1 MLLKGS
7 RAFYRGPKG
16 IEKVTIAGV
25 HHDAKL
31 EPYYTVR
38 FRDGKEKQTDGK
50 CLTPIEEKKE
60 GGEPPQRRGSYTT
73 TATAGSKTYASGSEQ
88 PTDQC
93 SSSSSEHDE
102 EERFHKG
109 QDAYYRSSSREG
121 VTKVKIVERIGS
133 NRYTVVL
140 GDGSKRQVEGE
151 NLAGLIDL
159 TSKELAGLMKEKN
172 EKHSSTAD
180 LRSSVQSKESVTID
194 DPGYEP
200 EAEPSSSENSYEDN
214 IQNDSPSNNG
224 TKILSLPCA
233 VQMVEAKT
241 EEGGTKLVPL
251 YKAEMD
257 VYYRGPQGVTT
268 AHIVKTHLDDLLE
281 PYYTIRLED
290 GREKQTD
297 NAHISLEKPDE
308 VGQEPEENGAFE
320 ETVDDDDWYQ
330 EWKENQLKQEQAL
343 RDEMKEFEDREQN
356 NPGSVEA
363 STEPRSSIASED
375 PVIVQEKQLECTKE
389 ERSEPDPSMTALV
402 PKHYTERADPERTES
417 RVETPQVKKQ
427 DPDDSQNALVQAP
440 QFNVGDTVLYNSS
453 KGDHMRASITKIRK
467 DDKNRPY
474 FVVKLSS
481 GDEKKVY
488 GHRLTPIRREE
499 RDQRDASRTR
509 SRSRS
514 VSRRDREKLASSRRS
529 TSVDPRRLTRMNS
542 VESTGSRDA
551 SVDRSRCSST
561 RRKANDRSRSM
572 SRTPKE
578 NSKGSRAESRD
589 PRGRSQASEG
599 KESRSRSKS
608 VRTPREPS
616 SRDFSENRQRAR
628 SRSRAPDDLKRS
640 GVSRKA
646 PMVMGVSHRVQ
657 HIGDEEGSLA
667 RSKSST
673 SRFGKLKSSISSGIS
688 KAKQR
693 SFDR

>member
-1 MLLKGS
+1 M
-7 RAFYRGPKG
+7 
-16 IEKVTIAGV
+16 TIAGV

-31 EPYYTVR
+31 EPYYTIR

-50 CLTPIEEKKE
+50 CLTAIEEKRE
-60 GGEPPQRRGSYTT
+60 GGSSGSGVGNSGSSDTLQRRGSLTT
-73 TATAGSKTYASGSEQ
+73 SKTYTSGSEQ

-102 EERFHKG
+102 ESERFHKG
-109 QDAYYRSSSREG
+109 QDAYYRSSSGEG
-121 VTKVKIVERIGS
+121 VTKIKIVERIGS
-133 NRYTVVL
+133 NRYSVAF
-140 GDGSKRQVEGE
+140 GDGTKRQVEGE

-172 EKHSSTAD
+172 EKHGSTPD
-180 LRSSVQSKESVTID
+180 LRASVQSKESVTVD
-194 DPGYEP
+194 DTGYEP

-214 IQNDSPSNNG
+214 IIQHDSNNEK
-224 TKILSLPCA
+224 KILSLPCA

-297 NAHISLEKPDE
+297 NAHISLEKPEE
-308 VGQEPEENGAFE
+308 VKEEPEENGVVE
-320 ETVDDDDWYQ
+320 EAVEDDDWYQ

-343 RDEMKEFEDREQN
+343 RDEMKEFEEQEQSN
-356 NPGSVEA
+356 LGSVEE
-363 STEPRSSIASED
+363 STEPKSSVASED
-375 PVIVQEKQLECTKE
+375 LPLVQEKQERAKE
-389 ERSEPDPSMTALV
+389 EESEPDPSMGALI
-402 PKHYTERADPERTES
+402 PKTYSERAASERTES
-417 RVETPQVKKQ
+417 PVETPQVKKQ

-440 QFNVGDTVLYNSS
+440 QFTVGDAVLYNSS
-453 KGDHMRASITKIRK
+453 KGDHMRATVTKIRK
-467 DDKNRPY
+467 DDKHRPY

-488 GHRLTPIRREE
+488 GHRLTPIRREG

-514 VSRRDREKLASSRRS
+514 VSRRDRDREKLASSKRS
-529 TSVDPRRLTRMNS
+529 TSVDPRRLTRRDS
-542 VESTGSRDA
+542 VGSTGSRDA

-561 RRKANDRSRSM
+561 RRKVIDRSRSM
-572 SRTPKE
+572 SRPPKE
-578 NSKGSRAESRD
+578 TSRGRRAESRD
-589 PRGRSQASEG
+589 PRGRSHASES

-608 VRTPREPS
+608 VRTPKEPS
-616 SRDFSENRQRAR
+616 SRDSSENRQRAR

-640 GVSRKA
+640 TVSRKA

-657 HIGDEEGSLA
+657 HIGDEEGSMA
-667 RSKSST
+667 RSKGST

-688 KAKQR
+688 KAKQK